1 MASLKSI
8 AGACAFVALSAGAGA
23 VAAQE
28 LSVDKSRLY
37 VTDPA
42 ACQKLETQG
51 TEAFNDMDFLSL
63 SFTDGIQG
71 MEFHCNFFD
80 VKGKKG
86 NSFLFVDAVCELPG
100 EVYPDIMSISPYDDT
115 TIQVVSS
122 NDSMMA
128 MGADAETSEGETTD
142 SGVTLYHRC
151 DNLSEL
157 PR

>member
-1 MASLKSI
+1 MRTII
-8 AGACAFVALSAGAGA
+8 AGLALLLATGA

-28 LSVDKSRLY
+28 FTLDQSKLY

-42 ACQKLETQG
+42 ACQMLEKKG
-51 TEAFNDMDFLSL
+51 NAAFEEMDFLTL

-80 VKGKKG
+80 VKSKAG
-86 NSFLFVDAVCELPG
+86 NSFVFVSAVCEAPG

-128 MGADAETSEGETTD
+128 ITNTVEPEAGDTTN
-142 SGVTLYHRC
+142 SGTTLYHRC